1 MFHSYYQIV
10 LKWECIYFLIA
21 CTSSAWPY
29 ATNRRAMQICT
40 SLSILTGTGLL
51 GIFFFCRAS
60 YKTTHLQCW
69 SRSSYWLNRE
79 IKLPTEELVP
89 TAVSSLQDQ
98 TATAI
103 LSAKPLLTS
112 HIYFIRASASKW
124 HSGWPKPPSLA
135 AACLLWL
142 PIPFSSH
149 VPWRSFPLGVWPFP
163 IPFPNSLRLFL
174 TEIPGKP
181 ISFHYSGRSQLW
193 TQLQEVII
201 AY

>member
-1 MFHSYYQIV
+1 MHKFEYIDRYR
-10 LKWECIYFLIA
+10 A
-21 CTSSAWPY
+21 AWHF
-29 ATNRRAMQICT
+29 
-40 SLSILTGTGLL
+40 
-51 GIFFFCRAS
+51 FFFCRAS

-163 IPFPNSLRLFL
+163 FPTLWGFFSLKFL
-174 TEIPGKP
+174 VNQSHFT
-181 ISFHYSGRSQLW
+181 
-193 TQLQEVII
+193 TQEGLSCEPNCKR
-201 AY
+201 

>member
-1 MFHSYYQIV
+1 MHKFEYIDRYR
-10 LKWECIYFLIA
+10 A
-21 CTSSAWPY
+21 AWH
-29 ATNRRAMQICT
+29 
-40 SLSILTGTGLL
+40 
-51 GIFFFCRAS
+51 FFFCRAS

-135 AACLLWL
+135 AACLLCLTLATAGCKQQSWQPTDVDTVLRTEPFQTHL
-142 PIPFSSH
+142 PFHLYLNWKGRQSVCSNNSEHSTAAWQSPCCWIAALSLTYVKKRGIVEH
-149 VPWRSFPLGVWPFP
+149 PLPAP
-163 IPFPNSLRLFL
+163 
-174 TEIPGKP
+174 
-181 ISFHYSGRSQLW
+181 
-193 TQLQEVII
+193 
-201 AY
+201 